1 MRAIFFRDLV
11 RIRRGRESAENES
24 VPAVVETAVYLPDR
38 AKELTPLLFENF
50 DEPDNRYTAEFSVLK
65 G

>member
-24 VPAVVETAVYLPDR
+24 VLAVVETACLPSDR
-38 AKELTPLLFENF
+38 AKELTPLLSEYF
-50 DEPDNRYTAEFSVLK
+50 DTPDSRYTAEFSVLK